1 MQTKQMIPRVKS
13 DRQKAFDELS
23 DLIDLLEEDEMIKQS
38 EMFAKE
44 LDGMHVGD
52 RGVCES
58 KSRSSIAQLVRACG
72 C

>member
-1 MQTKQMIPRVKS
+1 MRT
-13 DRQKAFDELS
+13 DES
-23 DLIDLLEEDEMIKQS
+23 VSSYGYIEGRMRPVRRIVPF
-38 EMFAKE
+38 MFAKE

-52 RGVCES
+52 KGVCES